1 MVTFLTGVCEELG
14 LLAFAVSVAGRLMEG
29 FDELVVNFSRF
40 RARTVEP
47 VADPKKAFRRVV
59 VLDLVIPNLGFV
71 CSVSRTPVPV
81 ARR

>member
-1 MVTFLTGVCEELG
+1 VVTFLTGVCEELG

-29 FDELVVNFSRF
+29 FDELVNFSRF

-59 VLDLVIPNLGFV
+59 VLDLVIPNLAFV